1 MKRFSFFVLTFAAL
15 ALVGSGEAFGAGKKK
30 KEVPLPKAPVIASV
44 TPTAITVTEDKAT
57 KTYTI
62 TQFTE
67 INVNGQKATVADL
80 KAGMVANVTIGMD
93 PSKAGRINA
102 TGAPK

>member
-1 MKRFSFFVLTFAAL
+1 MKRFSPFVLAFTSL
-15 ALVGSGEAFGAGKKK
+15 ALITSGEAFGASKKK
-30 KEVPLPKAPVIASV
+30 KEASVPKAPVIASV
-44 TPTAITVTEDKAT
+44 TPTAITVTDEKAT

-102 TGAPK
+102 TGAPR